1 MAGGVERTLRR
12 RIRTVQATKKITRAF
27 ELIAASQIVR
37 AQNRIAANRPYR
49 EGMQRIVLEAAKG
62 DPGAESLVGRPEDPR
77 HVAIILIAG
86 DRGLSGPY
94 NSSVLRAAEA
104 LVAEHRGRDAEVQ
117 IFTVGR
123 RAIAYFRFRGRE
135 LAHSFI
141 GMSDRPSFA
150 DAREV
155 AAALWPAFAAGELD
169 LIELVS
175 TRYRSAGS
183 QSVEVR
189 QLLPLPD
196 PSATTDDPSDRE
208 PSRGAETAPRGG
220 YTEFE
225 PDVETI
231 LKLVMPMALE
241 SELFSALLEASASEH
256 ASRQRAM
263 AAATENADELVT
275 TLSRTMNRA
284 RQDSI
289 TNEIME
295 IVGGAEALRTSK
307 GA

>member
-37 AQNRIAANRPYR
+37 AQNRIAANRPFR
-49 EGMQRIVLEAAKG
+49 RGMQRIVLKTARE
-62 DPGAESLVGRPEDPR
+62 DQGAESLVGAPEDPR
-77 HVAIILIAG
+77 RVGVVLIVG

-104 LVAEHRGRDAEVQ
+104 LIAQHRARGAEIRLY
-117 IFTVGR
+117 TVGR
-123 RAIAYFRFRGRE
+123 RAISYFRFRGRDVE
-135 LAHSFI
+135 RSFSQ
-141 GMSDRPSFA
+141 MADRPSFE

-155 AAALWPAFAAGELD
+155 ADPLWSAFEHHELD
-169 LIELVS
+169 LIQLVS
-175 TRYRSAGS
+175 TRYHSAGR
-183 QSVEVR
+183 QFVAVH

-196 PSATTDDPSDRE
+196 PDQEGEEREGRPAQGTT
-208 PSRGAETAPRGG
+208 AGG

-225 PDVETI
+225 PDGASI
-231 LKLVMPMALE
+231 LKHLMPRALE
-241 SELFSALLEASASEH
+241 SELYSALLEASASEH
-256 ASRQRAM
+256 AARQRAM
-263 AAATENADELVT
+263 AAATDNADELVR
-275 TLSRTMNRA
+275 TLTRTMNRA

-289 TNEIME
+289 TTEIME
-295 IVGGAEALRTSK
+295 IVGGAEALRSAK